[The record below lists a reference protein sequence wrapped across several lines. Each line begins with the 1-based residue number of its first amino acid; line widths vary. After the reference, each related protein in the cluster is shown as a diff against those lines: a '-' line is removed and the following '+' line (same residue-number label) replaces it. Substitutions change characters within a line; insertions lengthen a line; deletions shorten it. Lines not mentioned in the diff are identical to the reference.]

1 MILLD
6 KALRAWGSPEFKAI
20 LKQEIERMDAGQLP
34 LQQGLTTGNYAVSN
48 QLTAMINSV
57 SEAEHHI
64 RVTAGI
70 FYKSVIGGCSCAD
83 DPTPVNEN
91 NEYCVVRLEIDKA
104 TAATSVSLVME

>member
-1 MILLD
+1 MIRLD
-6 KALRAWGSPEFKAI
+6 NALRAWGKPEFKAI
-20 LKQEIERMDAGQLP
+20 LKQEIERMDAEQLP
-34 LQQGLTTGNYAVSN
+34 LQQGLTTGSYAVSN